1 MLRLWTWKVALSHH
15 LLVAGLI
22 LISAGAAAQEN
33 GSNPAP
39 QRDQQ
44 AADAIPPGAL
54 IEDLD
59 EGFVALFDGRL
70 LSGWEGDGTWFR
82 VDEGAIVAGDLDRP
96 IPHNYFLAT
105 TRTFEDFELRLEV
118 KAVGPGANG
127 GVQFRSRRVPN
138 SSEVSGY
145 QADVGGVAD
154 RLVWGSLYDESRR
167 NRFLQEAD
175 AAKVTAAAKPDDWN
189 DYRIRCVGPKIEL
202 FINGVKTVDY
212 TETDDSIPRSGV
224 IAVQVHSGPPVE
236 IWYRKLRIKPL

>member
-1 MLRLWTWKVALSHH
+1 MLCHWNWKVALRRR
-15 LLVAGLI
+15 LLTACLVLVPVV
-22 LISAGAAAQEN
+22 AAAQES
-33 GSNPAP
+33 GQRAAP
-39 QRDQQ
+39 QRDQA
-44 AADAIPPGAL
+44 AADAVPAEAL

-70 LSGWEGDGTWFR
+70 LTGWEGDGTWFR
-82 VDEGAIVAGDLDRP
+82 VDQGAIVAGNLEKR

-105 TRTFEDFELRLEV
+105 TRTFDDFELRLEV
-118 KAVGPGANG
+118 KAVGEGANG
-127 GVQFRSRRVPN
+127 GIQFRSRRVPG

-175 AAKVTAAAKPDDWN
+175 AEQVHAAAKPDGWN

-202 FINGVKTVDY
+202 FINGVQTVDY
-212 TETDDSIPRSGV
+212 TETDDAIPRTGV
-224 IAVQVHSGPPVE
+224 IAIQVHSGPPVE
-236 IWYRKLRIKPL
+236 LWYRKLRIKPL